1 MLQKLIFKNQMNI
14 SNSPLF
20 YDAAVQAVLSPS
32 ATGPTW
38 NAWWSRTAWTCWREG
53 QHFPLVKT
61 CVWICTC
68 SRIVVVC
75 VWKLELVCIECYQ
88 FSLTI
93 RVMMEKLEIL
103 DQLESLA
110 LLWVTLLLCHLLVF
124 LSSFY
129 LSLGSLTFQGLSLHL
144 LVSQG
149 PKGDVGEKGDSGPPG
164 AAGPTGP
171 RGTPGEDGPKGN
183 LVSLCGSVTFYCFLA
198 IRLASP
204 LVPHMMFFL
213 THCFCL

>member
-1 MLQKLIFKNQMNI
+1 MNI

-88 FSLTI
+88 FFPHYQGDDGEAGDPGPAGEPGIAVSHITF
-93 RVMMEKLEIL
+93 MP
-103 DQLESLA
+103 
-110 LLWVTLLLCHLLVF
+110 
-124 LSSFY
+124 SS
-129 LSLGSLTFQGLSLHL
+129 GLSKFILSFLRL
-144 LVSQG
+144 LNLSRIVITFAGVSGSQRRCRR
-149 PKGDVGEKGDSGPPG
+149 KGGFWSSW
-164 AAGPTGP
+164 
-171 RGTPGEDGPKGN
+171 R
-183 LVSLCGSVTFYCFLA
+183 SW
-198 IRLASP
+198 
-204 LVPHMMFFL
+204 PHW
-213 THCFCL
+213 TQRNTRRRRTQRQPC